1 MINTNINFM
10 GFYNSIHSDHID
22 HAIESYFT
30 DDDGNFN
37 DKEVENLDYH
47 KIHDDY
53 IKDFTDDFQTWIVDN
68 YPITP
73 SFCNLKLISP
83 KYYNYSTDV
92 INCDI
97 NESDGVSMRNFFKD
111 DKEFLSF
118 LKDRTK
124 SYDGYI
130 SFYTYE
136 TALANKDDI
145 LSDYILEFLVRKFES
160 DYYPDNYDSIYQ
172 SFN

>member
-10 GFYNSIHSDHID
+10 GFYESIHSMQID
-22 HAIESYFT
+22 CAIESYFT
-30 DDDGNFN
+30 DDEGNFD
-37 DKEVENLDYH
+37 DKAAENINYQ
-47 KIHDDY
+47 KIYNSY
-53 IKDFTDDFQTWIVDN
+53 IVDFTNDFKDWIQDN
-68 YPITP
+68 YPINP

-97 NESDGVSMRNFFKD
+97 NESDAISMRNFFKD

-124 SYDGYI
+124 SYSGYM
-130 SFYTYE
+130 SFYTFE
-136 TALANKDDI
+136 DALANKNDI
-145 LSDYILEFLVRKFES
+145 LSDYILEFLVRKFEA

-172 SFN
+172 SFI